1 MWWIWN
7 GMKFVDSWWT
17 AIAKVF
23 GYWWLLSVWFGHGL
37 LGLRAGS
44 RVETFWWW
52 CCRYENEMG
61 WSLIGEGTVCIW
73 RGVWIIVIRK
83 KKLLFYEIKR
93 NVKIFV
99 DTGMSFEY
107 SQYEWVWRWRW
118 SIWKSSS
125 CRVSFA
131 IESLLSS
138 RSSKWGLDSECQM
151 MMIARSVAWFSNEKR
166 YLFCD
171 EVLLLIETSW
181 GLLHVWVQGSG
192 L

>member
-1 MWWIWN
+1 MGW
-7 GMKFVDSWWT
+7 SLWT
-17 AIAKVF
+17 RDGQRSPKWLVIGDCYLFGSGTVF
-23 GYWWLLSVWFGHGL
+23 LVWGL
-37 LGLRAGS
+37 AAESSYSDDGA
-44 RVETFWWW
+44 
-52 CCRYENEMG
+52 RYENEMG
-61 WSLIGEGTVCIW
+61 LSLVGEGTVF
-73 RGVWIIVIRK
+73 VWIIVIRK

-99 DTGMSFEY
+99 DTGMSFEH

-138 RSSKWGLDSECQM
+138 RSSRWWLGSECQM
-151 MMIARSVAWFSNEKR
+151 MLIARSVAWFSNEKR

-181 GLLHVWVQGSG
+181 GLLHVWVQGSW